1 MSDVTEALT
10 TLWQSRGLS
19 PSQLRAEDDGTI
31 LASDRRGLAES
42 QTLFATDSAE
52 EEALSLSPEPFE
64 LHELLGRGG
73 MGMVRS
79 ANQATLRRPVAV
91 KTALDAADRGAIA
104 ALLKEAWVGGSLE
117 HPNVIPVHAL
127 ARASEGPAL
136 MMKRVEGIGW
146 DEVLDARDLA
156 RDLDTFV
163 QVCHAVHYAHTRG
176 ILHLDLKPE
185 NIMIGGFGEVYVLDW
200 GLAAS
205 YGDDAPSW
213 LTPAKELSGI
223 AGTPGYMSPEL
234 VAGDAEAIGPLT
246 DVYLLG
252 AVLHHVVT
260 GGPLH
265 TGETLMLQLSRAFI
279 SEPQEYE
286 TDVPKELV
294 RIIHRATEPRPED
307 RFESVDAL
315 RRAIEGFLQHRRAD
329 RTIARAETV
338 LGELRDALG
347 AEHEAI
353 DIEPRFA
360 ECEVALEQAR
370 RAWAQHPRL
379 TPLQDELWRQRFAYA
394 ESRED
399 ISAAREALAR
409 LTELDPSLD
418 ERLRALISAADAQAK
433 RVARLEAM
441 QRELDVTLGRQD
453 RRRVFM
459 GLGFVWA
466 VICIGLGVTTRSGI
480 LNLGYTELLVEGL
493 ALVAVLFPYGYL
505 RRKVLFQNRANRK
518 LYGGLIFTALAV
530 ELFWVANMLL
540 GVPVLHAVA
549 LTPMFYTFAFGTL
562 AITLDPRFWW
572 GTVPL
577 AIASVA
583 TGLATT
589 WTHDLIGIGGLCAVV
604 ATSWAWRES

>member
-10 TLWQSRGLS
+10 TLWRDRGLS

-42 QTLFATDSAE
+42 QTLFANDSAE
-52 EEALSLSPEPFE
+52 GEALALSPEPFE

-73 MGMVRS
+73 MGLVRS
-79 ANQATLRRPVAV
+79 ASQATLRRPIAV
-91 KTALDAADRGAIA
+91 KTALDVADRGAIA

-127 ARASEGPAL
+127 ARDSDGPAL

-146 DEVLDARDLA
+146 NEVLQERELG
-156 RDLDTFV
+156 RDLDTFI
-163 QVCHAVHYAHTRG
+163 QVCHAIHYAHTRG

-185 NIMIGGFGEVYVLDW
+185 NVMIGGFGEVYVLDW

-205 YGDDAPSW
+205 HGDDAPEW
-213 LTPAKELSGI
+213 LTPASELTGI

-234 VAGDAEAIGPLT
+234 ASGDVGAIGPRT

-252 AVLHHVVT
+252 AVLHHAVT

-279 SEPQEYE
+279 SKPQDYPD
-286 TDVPKELV
+286 DVPRELV
-294 RIIHRATEPRPED
+294 RIIHRATAPAPAD

-329 RTIARAETV
+329 RTIARAEAV
-338 LGELRDALG
+338 LSSLREAL
-347 AEHEAI
+347 AAAYEAI

-370 RAWAQHPRL
+370 RAWAEHPRL
-379 TPLQDELWRQRFAYA
+379 SSLQDDLWRQRFAHA
-394 ESRED
+394 EDRGD
-399 ISAAREALAR
+399 IAAAREAL
-409 LTELDPSLD
+409 
-418 ERLRALISAADAQAK
+418 ERLSEADASLESRLRELISAADARAK

-453 RRRVFM
+453 RRRVFV
-459 GLGFVWA
+459 GLGLVWA
-466 VICIGLGVTTRSGI
+466 AVCVGLGVATRAAWFE
-480 LNLGYTELLVEGL
+480 LGYEQLLAEGV
-493 ALVAVLFPYGYL
+493 ALVAVLFPFGYW

-518 LYGGLIFTALAV
+518 LYGGLVFTAVAV
-530 ELFWVANMLL
+530 ELFWVVSLL
-540 GVPVLHAVA
+540 LDVPVLHAVA

-577 AIASVA
+577 AITSVA
-583 TGLATT
+583 TAFATT
-589 WTHDLIGIGGLCAVV
+589 WTHDLLGVGGLCAVL